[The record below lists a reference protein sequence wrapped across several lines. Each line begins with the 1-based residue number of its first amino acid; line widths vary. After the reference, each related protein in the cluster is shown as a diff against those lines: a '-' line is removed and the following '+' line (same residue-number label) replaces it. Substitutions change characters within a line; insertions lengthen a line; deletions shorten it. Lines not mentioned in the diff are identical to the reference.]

1 MILRSSRKHRAS
13 SPLLPVKLLFLVGSI
28 VDILRQGIEVRNIGL
43 WIRYIM
49 LGKVVGDSL
58 IDLIGFD

>member
-1 MILRSSRKHRAS
+1 MILRSSRKHRV
-13 SPLLPVKLLFLVGSI
+13 SPLLPVKLLFL

>member
-1 MILRSSRKHRAS
+1 MILRSSRKHRV
-13 SPLLPVKLLFLVGSI
+13 SPLLPVKLLFLVESI

-49 LGKVVGDSL
+49 LGKVVGGSL